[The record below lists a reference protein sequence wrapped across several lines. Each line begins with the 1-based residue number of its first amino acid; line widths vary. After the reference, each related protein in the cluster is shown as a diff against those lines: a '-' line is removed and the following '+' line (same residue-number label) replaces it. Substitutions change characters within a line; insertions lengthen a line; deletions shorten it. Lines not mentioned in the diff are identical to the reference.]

1 MAGRWGSWLVETG
14 ESGVA
19 DYATR
24 DCGIGTYKPSQC
36 RVVRLDGAF
45 STCHMPLGVLQLRE
59 FSKGVPTRELV
70 FGCEIRPFSVNS
82 LIEEPVPEKF
92 AFSRENSRYSHYNS
106 AL

>member
-59 FSKGVPTRELV
+59 FSKGVPTRDLG
-70 FGCEIRPFSVNS
+70 FGCEIRLFSVNRPFGE
-82 LIEEPVPEKF
+82 LVPKEL
-92 AFSRENSRYSHYNS
+92 AFSRENSRYSHYKS
-106 AL
+106 TL

>member
-59 FSKGVPTRELV
+59 FSKGVPTRDLGFGFELAHT
-70 FGCEIRPFSVNS
+70 PVNTPCREFDS
-82 LIEEPVPEKF
+82 KSPR
-92 AFSRENSRYSHYNS
+92 FSRENSRNSHSNS
-106 AL
+106 TL